1 MYNYIRLT
9 GEVLVFLAAVVA
21 LVSAPLNFCNFAYYL
36 GALYVLSAE
45 IMYLY
50 GLNRTQ
56 NVI

>member
-1 MYNYIRLT
+1 MLT